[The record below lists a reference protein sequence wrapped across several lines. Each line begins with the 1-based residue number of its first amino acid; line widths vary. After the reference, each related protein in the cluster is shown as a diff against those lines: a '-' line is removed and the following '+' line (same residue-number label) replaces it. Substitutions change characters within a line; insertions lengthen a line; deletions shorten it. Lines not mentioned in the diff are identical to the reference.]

1 MGVRAMT
8 LDLSHLT
15 AATRELACNDAKSR
29 ILSVQTA
36 RWVAYPRAG
45 IAVEELER
53 RFYYPTCARMP
64 CMLLYGDS
72 GMGKS
77 MILEKMERQH
87 PSSYDERKGFTKRPV
102 VIVQMPSSPDE
113 RRFYT
118 RILEVLGAPYSVRDQ
133 IGALEGRVIH
143 LLKQLGTQLLFI
155 DEVHHL
161 LAGSHREQRRA
172 LNLLKFLTNELKIV
186 IVAVGTSDAFHALQ
200 TDVQVASRFEPLL
213 IPRWTETDA
222 FRAFVV
228 AYGKLLPLR
237 KSSPFGDPEM
247 IRALIKQSDGITGR
261 VTWLLGRAA
270 EIAIQDGSEIIDSS
284 TVQRVS
290 ERLRLMAS

>member
-1 MGVRAMT
+1 MT
-8 LDLSHLT
+8 LDLSHLS
-15 AATRELACNDAKSR
+15 APTRELAFHDAKTR
-29 ILSVQTA
+29 IRLVQTA
-36 RWVAYPRAG
+36 RWVAFPRAG
-45 IAVEELER
+45 IAVDELER
-53 RFYYPTCARMP
+53 RFHYPTCARMP

-72 GMGKS
+72 GMGKT

-87 PSSYDERKGFTKRPV
+87 PKSYDEHHGITKRPV
-102 VIVQMPSSPDE
+102 LIVQMPASPDE

-118 RILEVLGAPYSVRDQ
+118 RILEVLGAPYSMREQ
-133 IGALEGRVIH
+133 IGVLEGRVIR
-143 LLKQLGTQLLFI
+143 LLTDLGTQLLFI

-161 LAGSHREQRRA
+161 LAGSHRDQRRA

-213 IPRWTETDA
+213 IPRWTETEA

-237 KSSPFGDPEM
+237 KPSAFGEPEM
-247 IRALIKQSDGITGR
+247 IRTLITQSAGITGR

-270 EIAIQDGSEIIDSS
+270 EIAIQDGSEVVDT
-284 TVQRVS
+284 TVVARVS
-290 ERLRLMAS
+290 EKLRLLAV

>member
-1 MGVRAMT
+1 MGVHAMT

-15 AATRELACNDAKSR
+15 AATRELACNDAKAR

-53 RFYYPTCARMP
+53 RFHYPTCARMP

-87 PSSYDERKGFTKRPV
+87 PSSYDERKGITKRPV

-213 IPRWTETDA
+213 IPRWTETASPYIARDLCRFDDA
-222 FRAFVV
+222 MQYGFGRNHGVFIAFDDKE
-228 AYGKLLPLR
+228 AGISR
-237 KSSPFGDPEM
+237 KPFGIAGD
-247 IRALIKQSDGITGR
+247 GR
-261 VTWLLGRAA
+261 VRPICRRCL
-270 EIAIQDGSEIIDSS
+270 
-284 TVQRVS
+284 
-290 ERLRLMAS
+290 

>member
-1 MGVRAMT
+1 MT

-15 AATRELACNDAKSR
+15 AATRELACNDAKAR

-53 RFYYPTCARMP
+53 RFHYPTCARMP

-72 GMGKS
+72 GTGKS

-87 PSSYDERKGFTKRPV
+87 PSNYDERKGITKRPV

-200 TDVQVASRFEPLL
+200 TDVQVASR
-213 IPRWTETDA
+213 
-222 FRAFVV
+222 
-228 AYGKLLPLR
+228 
-237 KSSPFGDPEM
+237 
-247 IRALIKQSDGITGR
+247 
-261 VTWLLGRAA
+261 
-270 EIAIQDGSEIIDSS
+270 
-284 TVQRVS
+284 
-290 ERLRLMAS
+290 

>member
-1 MGVRAMT
+1 MT
-8 LDLSHLT
+8 LDLSHLS
-15 AATRELACNDAKSR
+15 APTRELAFQDAKAR
-29 ILSVQTA
+29 IRMVQTA
-36 RWVAYPRAG
+36 RWVAFPRAG
-45 IAVEELER
+45 VAVEELER
-53 RFYYPTCARMP
+53 RFHYPTCARMP

-72 GMGKS
+72 GMGKT

-87 PSSYDERKGFTKRPV
+87 PRSYDERSGITKRPV
-102 VIVQMPSSPDE
+102 LIIQMPPSPDE
-113 RRFYT
+113 RRFYS
-118 RILEVLGAPYSVRDQ
+118 RILEVLGAPYSLREQ

-143 LLKQLGTQLLFI
+143 LLKEMGTQLLFI

-161 LAGSHREQRRA
+161 LAGSQRDQRRA

-186 IVAVGTSDAFHALQ
+186 MVAVGTSDAFHALQ

-213 IPRWTETDA
+213 IPRWTATDA

-237 KSSPFGDPEM
+237 KASPFGEPDM
-247 IRALIKQSDGITGR
+247 IRALITQSAGITGR

-270 EIAIQDGSEIIDSS
+270 EIAIQDGSEFIDSG
-284 TVQRVS
+284 VIERVS
-290 ERLRLMAS
+290 ERFRLLPV

>member
-1 MGVRAMT
+1 MT
-8 LDLSHLT
+8 LDLSHLS
-15 AATRELACNDAKSR
+15 APTRELAFQDAKAR
-29 ILSVQTA
+29 IQLVQSA
-36 RWVAYPRAG
+36 RWVAFPRAG

-53 RFYYPTCARMP
+53 RFHYPTCARMP

-72 GMGKS
+72 GMGKT

-87 PSSYDERKGFTKRPV
+87 PKSYDERRGITKRPV
-102 VIVQMPSSPDE
+102 VIIQMPASPDE

-118 RILEVLGAPYSVRDQ
+118 RILEVLGAPYSIREQ

-143 LLKQLGTQLLFI
+143 LLKEMGTQLLFI

-161 LAGSHREQRRA
+161 LAGSQREQRRA

-200 TDVQVASRFEPLL
+200 TDVQVASRFEPML
-213 IPRWTETDA
+213 IPRWTQTEA

-237 KSSPFGDPEM
+237 KPSPFGEPDM
-247 IRALIKQSDGITGR
+247 IRALIKQSAGITGR

-270 EIAIQDGSEIIDSS
+270 EIAIGDGSEFIDSTIVS
-284 TVQRVS
+284 RVS
-290 ERLRLMAS
+290 ERLRLLAV

>member
-1 MGVRAMT
+1 MT

-15 AATRELACNDAKSR
+15 VPTRELACNDAKAR

-45 IAVEELER
+45 IAIEELER
-53 RFYYPTCARMP
+53 RFHYPTCARMP

-87 PSSYDERKGFTKRPV
+87 PSSYDERKGITKRPI

-133 IGALEGRVIH
+133 MGALEGRVIH

-261 VTWLLGRAA
+261 VTWLLGGAA
-270 EIAIQDGSEIIDSS
+270 EIAIQDGSEFIDSA
-284 TVQRVS
+284 TVMRVS

>member
-1 MGVRAMT
+1 MT

-15 AATRELACNDAKSR
+15 APTRALAFQDAKTR
-29 ILSVQTA
+29 IQLVQTA
-36 RWVAYPRAG
+36 RWVAFPRAG

-53 RFYYPTCARMP
+53 RFHYPTCARMP

-72 GMGKS
+72 GMGKT

-87 PSSYDERKGFTKRPV
+87 PKSYDEHRGITKRPV
-102 VIVQMPSSPDE
+102 LIIQMPASPDE

-118 RILEVLGAPYSVRDQ
+118 RILEVLGAPYSLREQ

-143 LLKQLGTQLLFI
+143 LLKEMGTRLLFI

-161 LAGSHREQRRA
+161 LAGSHREQRRS

-200 TDVQVASRFEPLL
+200 TDVQVASRFEPLF
-213 IPRWTETDA
+213 IPRWTETEA

-237 KSSPFGDPEM
+237 KASPFGEPEI
-247 IRALIKQSDGITGR
+247 IRALITQSAGITGR

-270 EIAIQDGSEIIDSS
+270 EMAIQDSSELIDSS
-284 TVQRVS
+284 ILERVG
-290 ERLRLMAS
+290 ERLRILAA

>member
-1 MGVRAMT
+1 MT

-15 AATRELACNDAKSR
+15 APTRELASHDAKTR
-29 ILSVQTA
+29 IQLVQTA
-36 RWVAYPRAG
+36 RWVAFPRAG

-53 RFYYPTCARMP
+53 RFNFPTCARMP

-72 GMGKS
+72 GMGKT

-87 PSSYDERKGFTKRPV
+87 PKSYDEHSGITKRPV
-102 VIVQMPSSPDE
+102 LIVQMPASPDE

-118 RILEVLGAPYSVRDQ
+118 RILEVLGAPYSMREQ
-133 IGALEGRVIH
+133 IGVLEGRVIR
-143 LLKQLGTQLLFI
+143 LLRDMGTRLLFI

-161 LAGSHREQRRA
+161 LAGSQRDQRRA

-213 IPRWTETDA
+213 IPRWTETEA

-237 KSSPFGDPEM
+237 KASAFGEPDM
-247 IRALIKQSDGITGR
+247 IRTLITQSAGITGR

-270 EIAIQDGSEIIDSS
+270 EIAIQDGSESIDA
-284 TVQRVS
+284 TIVARVS
-290 ERLRLMAS
+290 EKLRLQAV

>member
-1 MGVRAMT
+1 MT

-15 AATRELACNDAKSR
+15 TPTRELAFHDAKAR
-29 ILSVQTA
+29 ILLVQTA

-53 RFYYPTCARMP
+53 RFHYPTCARMP

-87 PSSYDERKGFTKRPV
+87 PSSYDERKGITKRPV
-102 VIVQMPSSPDE
+102 VIIQMPLSPDE

-161 LAGSHREQRRA
+161 LTGSHRDQRRA

-247 IRALIKQSDGITGR
+247 IRALIKQSAGITGR

-270 EIAIQDGSEIIDSS
+270 EIAIQDGSETID
-284 TVQRVS
+284 TATLMRVS

>member
-1 MGVRAMT
+1 MVVHAMT

-15 AATRELACNDAKSR
+15 AATRELACDDAKTR

-53 RFYYPTCARMP
+53 RFHYPTCARMP

-87 PSSYDERKGFTKRPV
+87 PSSYDERKGITKRPV

-118 RILEVLGAPYSVRDQ
+118 RILEVLGA
-133 IGALEGRVIH
+133 
-143 LLKQLGTQLLFI
+143 LKQLGTQLLFI

-270 EIAIQDGSEIIDSS
+270 EIAIQDGSEFIDSA
-284 TVQRVS
+284 TVMRVS